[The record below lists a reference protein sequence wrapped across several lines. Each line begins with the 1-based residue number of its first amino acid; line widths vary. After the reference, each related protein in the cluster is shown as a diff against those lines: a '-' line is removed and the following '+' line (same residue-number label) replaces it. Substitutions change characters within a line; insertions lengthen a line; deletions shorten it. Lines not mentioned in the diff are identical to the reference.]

1 MTYKCKICGKEF
13 DNSRSLDA
21 HYHVH
26 GGVDGDKDST
36 KCSCIY
42 SKKVV
47 LVSYLETHIS
57 KLSNCICCGKKTSTS
72 FNKYCS
78 SSCAATVNNKFRT
91 PRNSVGIETSSSLK
105 DNYSTNPHG
114 PYTLVSQCKVC
125 GKWFPKTG
133 KRLTCSD
140 TCAKTAMGVRLPESD
155 STAKS
160 SNTTKTKKSSYNR
173 PTKPPYSKVSQC
185 KECGKWFHNTTER
198 STCST
203 KCARAIISRT
213 ATNNPNF
220 GGNQNN
226 HAYGWYDSPFAG
238 RVWLES
244 SYEYRVAKD
253 LDDHGIPWIRPPYM
267 HYVLNGLKKKYFA
280 DFYLPD
286 QDIYLDPKN
295 DWIIPKDIPKIN
307 QAMLYNNVIIHI
319 LTKDQLSWAAI
330 QELL

>member
-26 GGVDGDKDST
+26 GGVDGKKDTT

-47 LVSYLETHIS
+47 LVSYLETHIAG
-57 KLSNCICCGKKTSTS
+57 LSRCQHCGKITSTC

-78 SSCAATVNNKFRT
+78 RKCAADVNLANRPPRT
-91 PRNSVGIETSSSLK
+91 QEQRAISNAKTTASLK
-105 DNYSTNPHG
+105 AHYKANP
-114 PYTLVSQCKVC
+114 
-125 GKWFPKTG
+125 
-133 KRLTCSD
+133 
-140 TCAKTAMGVRLPESD
+140 
-155 STAKS
+155 
-160 SNTTKTKKSSYNR
+160 N
-173 PTKPPYSKVSQC
+173 PPYSKVSQC

-198 STCST
+198 STCSSD
-203 KCARAIISRT
+203 CAKAIIART

-226 HAYGWYDSPFAG
+226 HAYGWYTSPFAG
-238 RVWLES
+238 CVWLES

-253 LDDHGIPWIRPPYM
+253 LDDNGIPWIRPPYM
-267 HYVLNGLKKKYFA
+267 HYILDGKKKKYFA
-280 DFYLPD
+280 DFYLTE

-295 DWIIPKDIPKIN
+295 DWIIPQDIPKIN
-307 QAMLYNNVIIHI
+307 QAMIYNNVIIHI
-319 LTKDQLSWAAI
+319 LTKDQLSWASI